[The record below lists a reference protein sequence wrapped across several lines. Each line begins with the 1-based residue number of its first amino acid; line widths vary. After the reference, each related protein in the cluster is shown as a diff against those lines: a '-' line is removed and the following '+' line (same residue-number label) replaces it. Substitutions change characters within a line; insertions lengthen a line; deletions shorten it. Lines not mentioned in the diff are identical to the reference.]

1 MRINCPKCGLSD
13 RLHSKNSSFEQRGRL
28 EMRSVVKCKG
38 CKSGLFLGVFS
49 GIFFGNP
56 KVISEQQWFDLDS
69 RWNRHFSPTCLAE
82 EDMVELG
89 LSFHSLF
96 GFAHGYSRLKQ
107 VTDPA
112 RDGSPEQSFYLN
124 SLRTLCVNYFIGT
137 SKRSSDMN
145 IRKILE
151 KHNLPHLLKPIDG
164 ILNTKLESTTFGEIL
179 KRFRN
184 KFLTHE
190 LFQVSPLDD
199 IYKEFDMRRKDNWI
213 VYHLLE
219 QDLFDETVKLFYDL
233 RERYPEAWLSEAD
246 LRS

>member
-1 MRINCPKCGLSD
+1 
-13 RLHSKNSSFEQRGRL
+13 
-28 EMRSVVKCKG
+28 
-38 CKSGLFLGVFS
+38 
-49 GIFFGNP
+49 
-56 KVISEQQWFDLDS
+56 
-69 RWNRHFSPTCLAE
+69 
-82 EDMVELG
+82 
-89 LSFHSLF
+89 
-96 GFAHGYSRLKQ
+96 
-107 VTDPA
+107 
-112 RDGSPEQSFYLN
+112 
-124 SLRTLCVNYFIGT
+124 
-137 SKRSSDMN
+137 MN